1 MEEYCLRVIKLNM
14 ERSGGQSSDYI
25 LENPKG
31 FPSATTS
38 HCVLRQIM
46 YPLNIS
52 IPPKASVMNS
62 ISLLQWEPGRTHQ
75 SCSARAEV
83 FQQQGA
89 GARLC

>member
-1 MEEYCLRVIKLNM
+1 M

-25 LENPKG
+25 LGNPKG

-38 HCVLRQIM
+38 HCVLRQII
-46 YPLNIS
+46 YPLNTS

-62 ISLLQWEPGRTHQ
+62 ISLLQWRTHQ

-83 FQQQGA
+83 LQQQGA